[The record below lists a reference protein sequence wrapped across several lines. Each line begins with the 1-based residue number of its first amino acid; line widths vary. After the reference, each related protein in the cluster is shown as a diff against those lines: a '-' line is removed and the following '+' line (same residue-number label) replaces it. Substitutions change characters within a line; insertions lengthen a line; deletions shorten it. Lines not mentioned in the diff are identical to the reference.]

1 MFNHDLILG
10 ILGGGQLEKMSAM
23 SAAELGIKVIIYTDE
38 QDAPASQV
46 AYKTINGALDD
57 LEALELF
64 AQHVDII
71 TYEFENMPLE
81 SIKHLQKFKP
91 VLPDERLLEI
101 SQHRIREKTFLN
113 DLGIKTTNWHPIS
126 RVEDVEKLFKET
138 NLNAFIIKTNR
149 FGYDGKG
156 QVKVKI
162 DQDFKKEFGSLKTTD
177 LIAEEIVDFMAEISV
192 VVARDKAGKLV
203 NYPPVV
209 NEHKNHILHKTIAP
223 AEMPPEILGKAI
235 EDAYKVANEIDLI
248 GVLSVEY
255 FVTAEGEV
263 LANEIAPRP
272 HNSGHWTIDACD
284 FSQFDQHVRA
294 VCALDVIPP
303 YQHSKAEMINLIGD
317 DVKEC
322 DKYLRQEKTHLHLY
336 GKKEIRPG
344 RKMGHVTILK

>member
-57 LEALELF
+57 LEALEQF

-126 RVEDVEKLFKET
+126 RVEDVEKLLFVSPR
-138 NLNAFIIKTNR
+138 NA
-149 FGYDGKG
+149 
-156 QVKVKI
+156 
-162 DQDFKKEFGSLKTTD
+162 
-177 LIAEEIVDFMAEISV
+177 
-192 VVARDKAGKLV
+192 
-203 NYPPVV
+203 
-209 NEHKNHILHKTIAP
+209 HAP
-223 AEMPPEILGKAI
+223 
-235 EDAYKVANEIDLI
+235 
-248 GVLSVEY
+248 S
-255 FVTAEGEV
+255 
-263 LANEIAPRP
+263 
-272 HNSGHWTIDACD
+272 
-284 FSQFDQHVRA
+284 
-294 VCALDVIPP
+294 
-303 YQHSKAEMINLIGD
+303 
-317 DVKEC
+317 
-322 DKYLRQEKTHLHLY
+322 
-336 GKKEIRPG
+336 
-344 RKMGHVTILK
+344 